1 MPKGE
6 KRQTLLE
13 NLIYIIIWLTLLLTP
28 VIENYYTHSE
38 AKWDEVLRVWKMLVP
53 FLALFLIHNYILI
66 PLFLLRKRYWGYF
79 PLLLITIGFVYIL
92 HAAWKPPGPQ
102 MNRHPQREMQDNRSQ
117 HRFPP
122 RDTTRFNPEN
132 RGDIMP
138 PPMRPQ
144 GENHSPLRPERTED
158 RRPDFFRKPF
168 LMIPYAN
175 VLFMIILVI
184 GLNLAIKLLFKSLR
198 DDHRMKELERHN
210 LQTELDYLKHQINPH
225 FFMNTLNNIHA
236 LIDIDTE
243 KAKETVLELSKMMRY
258 LLYDSSQESL
268 PLKNEVQFITNYIE
282 LMRIRYTDEIEIHLS
297 VPHEI
302 PNVQIPPLL
311 FISFIENAFKHGI
324 SYQHESFIHISMEIK
339 DHELQFLVVNSSFNN
354 ADKQSKGVGL
364 DNIRKRLHLLYKDDY
379 TLEIRDN
386 DNQFH
391 VFLIIPLPL

>member
-6 KRQTLLE
+6 KRQAVLE
-13 NLIYIIIWLTLLLTP
+13 NLIYIIIWLTLFLTP
-28 VIENYYTHSE
+28 VIDNYYTHSDPG
-38 AKWDEVLRVWKMLVP
+38 WNEVFRVWRMSAP
-53 FLALFLIHNYILI
+53 FFILFLIHNYILV

-79 PLLLITIGFVYIL
+79 PLLLITIGLVYTL
-92 HAAWKPPGPQ
+92 HAAWRPANPQ
-102 MNRHPQREMQDNRSQ
+102 MNRLPQREM
-117 HRFPP
+117 P
-122 RDTTRFNPEN
+122 RFNPEN
-132 RGDIMP
+132 RGDFMP
-138 PPMRPQ
+138 PPRPQ
-144 GENHSPLRPERTED
+144 GENRPHLMPGQAED
-158 RRPDFFRKPF
+158 RRPEFLRKPL
-168 LMIPYAN
+168 LMLPYAN

-268 PLKNEVQFITNYIE
+268 PLKNEVHFITNYIE
-282 LMRIRYTDEIEIHLS
+282 LMRIRYTDEIDIHLS

-311 FISFIENAFKHGI
+311 FISFIENAFKHGV
-324 SYQHESFIHISMEIK
+324 SYQHQSFIHISMEIK
-339 DHELQFLVVNSSFNN
+339 DDELQFLVVNSSFNH
-354 ADKQSKGVGL
+354 ADKQTKGVGL
-364 DNIRKRLHLLYKDDY
+364 DNIRKRLQLLYKDNY
-379 TLEIRDN
+379 TLEIRDQEN
-386 DNQFH
+386 KYH
-391 VFLIIPLPL
+391 VLLIIPLQA